1 MNIKDLFQKLGDV
14 DEQITGNI
22 RRITDWDETKISSFL
37 EKDINSNLTE
47 EEYHAIGYY
56 YFMYPGKVYFAEQL
70 KLAGQRIKSC
80 AQEEREITPE
90 DLIAV
95 RDSL

>member
-14 DEQITGNI
+14 DKEITNNI
-22 RRITDWDETKISSFL
+22 RRITDWNTTQISSFL
-37 EKDINSNLTE
+37 EKDINSLTE
-47 EEYHAIGYY
+47 DDYHIIGYY
-56 YFMYPGKVYFAEQL
+56 YFMYPGKAYFAEQL
-70 KLAGQRIKSC
+70 KLAGKLIKSY
-80 AQEEREITPE
+80 AQEERVITPE